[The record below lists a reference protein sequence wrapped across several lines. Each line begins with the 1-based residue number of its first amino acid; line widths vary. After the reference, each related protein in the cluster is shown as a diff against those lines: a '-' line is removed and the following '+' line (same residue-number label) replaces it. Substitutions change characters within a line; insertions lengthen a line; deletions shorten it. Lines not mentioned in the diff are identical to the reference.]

1 MNLVDSSGWLE
12 YLANTENARFFA
24 PALEDTK
31 NLIVPSICIYEV
43 SKKIIQQKSDHEA
56 LHVAALMNQ
65 GRVIELDL
73 ELSLAAAKLSI
84 EFKLPMADSII
95 LATSKAYKAVIWTQ
109 DVDFQGM
116 KDVKFIGKK

>member
-12 YLANTENARFFA
+12 YLANAENARFFA

-43 SKKIIQQKSDHEA
+43 IKKIIQQKSEHEA
-56 LHVAALMNQ
+56 LQVVALMNQ

-73 ELSLAAAKLSI
+73 ELSLSAAKLSI
-84 EFKLPMADSII
+84 HYKLPMADSII
-95 LATSKAYKAVIWTQ
+95 LATSDRKSTRLNSSHSDRSRMPSSA
-109 DVDFQGM
+109 
-116 KDVKFIGKK
+116 